1 MQIIRPLIRIIV
13 SIVGALVPLLFL
25 SGSYSPLG
33 SSALG
38 SYLPNVLGKESALYT
53 SLKDSF
59 GTNLPVG
66 FLPFGTA
73 GVTGIVLYQVVQ
85 RVLGG
90 ITRATY
96 SAPKIDPSQMMRS
109 IQGAMPWISA
119 HGAVPRSL
127 PPDMTNAQYTILST
141 LRGGRRKPKDIA
153 KALSMDKKEVER
165 ETAILRTNGYLTKNN
180 LLTTK
185 GLSALS

>member
-1 MQIIRPLIRIIV
+1 MQVIRPLIRIIV
-13 SIVGALVPLLFL
+13 SIIGAVIPLLFL
-25 SGSYSPLG
+25 SGSYSPLK

-38 SYLPNVLGKESALYT
+38 SYLPNVLGNQSALYS
-53 SLKDSF
+53 SLQNSI
-59 GTNLPVG
+59 GVSLPVG
-66 FLPFGTA
+66 VLPIGAAGGT
-73 GVTGIVLYQVVQ
+73 GLIVYTVVQ

-96 SAPKIDPSQMMRS
+96 STPRIDPSQMMRS
-109 IQGAMPWISA
+109 MQGAMPWIGS
-119 HGAVPRSL
+119 HGTVPRSL

-185 GLSALS
+185 GLSVLS